1 MKRKIFGC
9 LSIVIASST
18 VLAASEMESKE
29 LMNEPVSFSK
39 QFDSFEF
46 HGYFRTGSDGNLDD
60 SFKKVYDKNKN
71 LIGRWGNEYDSFTAF
86 NFSNT
91 FKMENGAW
99 AKLFVELDN
108 WNSSLDIS
116 SDINLAS
123 AKIEMGKIPGFT
135 GAFEESIIIA
145 GKQGWDNRAVDMI
158 DYFYQDIDAVGLGI
172 NGVKLGNGN
181 LGLAYLTAEFEDK
194 TDRYY
199 RPSLDN
205 YPPYS
210 EVKNIETSD
219 SIRAIKAKYEIENF
233 SIEGMY
239 AHAPDHDSVKFLCEE
254 SEDETIYSRD
264 TADDGIYLALYYNP
278 QNYYGMK
285 GWGQH
290 YVQYGAGLLGGS
302 GLGRLNTAGNM
313 LAHKDSEAF
322 QVGTGGGMNLTEK
335 LSIMTA
341 LRFIAADN
349 VDAREYNVT
358 DLVKSEHLKEQ
369 KELGFSI
376 RPSYSI
382 NSSLD
387 FWVEAGIAGVDSKMY
402 NEKEEQK
409 IIWKISAGPQ
419 LKLNFGIAETA
430 VRAYV
435 TYYNENIETKE
446 NGSEEKRQQ
455 DDVVAGFQ
463 MSVWW

>member
-9 LSIVIASST
+9 LSIIIASST
-18 VLAASEMESKE
+18 LLAGSEMESKE
-29 LMNEPVSFSK
+29 IMSEPVSFSK

-135 GAFEESIIIA
+135 GAFEESIIVA
-145 GKQGWDNRAVDMI
+145 GKQGWDNRAVDMT

-254 SEDETIYSRD
+254 SVDETIYSRD
-264 TADDGIYLALYYNP
+264 TAD
-278 QNYYGMK
+278 
-285 GWGQH
+285 
-290 YVQYGAGLLGGS
+290 
-302 GLGRLNTAGNM
+302 
-313 LAHKDSEAF
+313 
-322 QVGTGGGMNLTEK
+322 
-335 LSIMTA
+335 
-341 LRFIAADN
+341 
-349 VDAREYNVT
+349 
-358 DLVKSEHLKEQ
+358 
-369 KELGFSI
+369 
-376 RPSYSI
+376 
-382 NSSLD
+382 
-387 FWVEAGIAGVDSKMY
+387 
-402 NEKEEQK
+402 
-409 IIWKISAGPQ
+409 
-419 LKLNFGIAETA
+419 
-430 VRAYV
+430 
-435 TYYNENIETKE
+435 
-446 NGSEEKRQQ
+446 
-455 DDVVAGFQ
+455 
-463 MSVWW
+463 